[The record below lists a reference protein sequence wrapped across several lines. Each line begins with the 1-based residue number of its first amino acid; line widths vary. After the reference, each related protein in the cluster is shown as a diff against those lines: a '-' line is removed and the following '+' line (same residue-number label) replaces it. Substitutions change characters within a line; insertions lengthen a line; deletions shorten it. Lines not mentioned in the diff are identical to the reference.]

1 MATGIVLDFTS
12 DLRNAGHVQVD
23 ETGEILPYNDKN
35 FPNTGL
41 NLNDP
46 CTFDVL
52 PDPMNPGS
60 YYATNLQKIGVV
72 PPTNITQPF
81 NGDVTANPGDVVT
94 ITGIAA
100 VITGNLIVNGGKII
114 VEQSAQVNGTAS
126 HQIND
131 GALVVRKGGQVKGG
145 INIDGGGN
153 LKVINKGK
161 MVGGINVNN
170 GGRMIVG
177 NDNGPGYIT
186 GPIDILRIRKF
197 DVTADS
203 KING

>member
-12 DLRNAGHVQVD
+12 DLHNAGHVKVD
-23 ETGEILPYNDKN
+23 ETGEILPYSDRN

-46 CTFDVL
+46 CTFDIF

-60 YYATNLQKIGVV
+60 YVATNLQKIGVV

-81 NGDVTANPGDVVT
+81 NGNVTSNPGDVIT
-94 ITGIAA
+94 ISGAAA
-100 VITGNLIVNGGKII
+100 VVTGNLIINGGKII
-114 VEQSAQVNGTAS
+114 VEQSAQVNGNA
-126 HQIND
+126 HQLND
-131 GALVVRKGGQVKGG
+131 GALVARQGGLIKGG
-145 INIDGGGN
+145 INVDNGGN
-153 LKVINKGK
+153 LKVVNKGK
-161 MVGGINVNN
+161 IVGPINVNM

-177 NDNGPGYIT
+177 NDNGPGFIT
-186 GPIDILRIRKF
+186 GTIDILKIRRF
-197 DVTADS
+197 DITGDS